1 LLPRASQDNGP
12 DDPIAEETWFM
23 RVNREHRDDGWTLV
37 ETMVVVLVISLL
49 IAIAIPTLLGSR
61 SRSHNRTAQA
71 DLRAAL
77 VAAKASYSANA
88 TYTCALAA
96 ATVPC
101 PAALPQLE
109 PALTYTTAASTTA
122 NPRVSIW
129 TAPTALTWAA
139 ARMSRSGVCFGIR
152 DVATGAPPTLVG
164 TWYGQNLA
172 TCTGTY
178 ASTAARTPNKKWN

>member
-1 LLPRASQDNGP
+1 MGIIRQRG
-12 DDPIAEETWFM
+12 
-23 RVNREHRDDGWTLV
+23 DDGWTLV
-37 ETMVVVLVISLL
+37 ETMIVVLVIGLL
-49 IAIAIPTLLGSR
+49 IAIAIPTYLGSKNR
-61 SRSHNRTAQA
+61 SNDRAAQA
-71 DLRAAL
+71 NLRGAL
-77 VAAKASYSANA
+77 VAAKASYSVNA